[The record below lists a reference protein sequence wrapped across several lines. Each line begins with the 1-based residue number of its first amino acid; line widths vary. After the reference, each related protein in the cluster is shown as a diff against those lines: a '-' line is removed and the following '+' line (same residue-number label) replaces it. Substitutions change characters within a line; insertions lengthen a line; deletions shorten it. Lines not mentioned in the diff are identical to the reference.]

1 MAKNLKP
8 CITIINIDGKEA
20 RLTYDQ
26 MREHLFNNPE
36 LWQEG
41 KAERRKIGGKK
52 KEAKEGPLS
61 SVEATAKA
69 LEGESFN
76 YIKNSAKFIL
86 DFVGSVEDKN
96 LNTNWGDW
104 FLGENKDAKNRI
116 AFDIQSNLK
125 LRNALMSN
133 LYDLWKKETKSNMPF
148 EDFLNTEITVYRG
161 GEKGSKNEIDVDG
174 FNTWELTKEGAK
186 KFAKGEDIVE
196 KKIPV
201 QNLYGAVDIVG
212 GEIEVLEK
220 TKISDVFAK
229 EIFEQQQWLDLIS
242 ENLNSNE
249 IKQLTDLTK
258 QKKFNE
264 ALSLSRRFISSA
276 YHAAKKDGS
285 NPELVKAVEDLLGEK
300 AEGKQAAPNSP
311 EGIAARIRNKK
322 QRGALSA
329 IDFGI
334 SVTVYNGA
342 LEFMASQ
349 VEKGTKLGNAIAN
362 TIKWIDDKMKGEK
375 WNKGAFGKYMNDTY
389 KVTLGDGREVEVVR
403 DDSKETAEVVNGW
416 YQPIEQKVLDSK
428 EESLPANKWA
438 ERLKSKEDED
448 LWTGVRAFLEEK
460 GTERVSRK
468 ELLDFIKDNRIEI
481 VTVVK
486 GEGYIVRDTKA
497 DKDIKE
503 FDDYEEA
510 VDFVLEQKKKGND
523 YSVLEK
529 DKKKSVKFEQYQ
541 LPGDKENYKEV
552 LVTLPKKLP
561 IPDGNYIVYADKG
574 AAERREYIKGFN
586 TENEAYNWV
595 KENKDKYPY
604 TIDYE
609 TRKIVE
615 SIESGDVFK
624 SSHFDEP
631 NILVHLRMN
640 TRTDADGNKVLF
652 LEEVQSDWGQKG
664 KKEGFVK
671 KGWLVK
677 DYFDQ
682 VIGSYETE
690 QEARQAAKDVGGNV
704 IKGRTGMAPTAPFVM
719 DTNSWVKLG
728 LKTALQEAVRQGADK
743 IAWTTG
749 EQQNDRYDLS
759 KQINSASAIK
769 NNDGT
774 YNLIVED
781 KQGNEID
788 PYSRSGKKVTPSEM
802 EDIVGKDL
810 TQKLIEGA
818 DRNKG
823 KEWKKNMP
831 INPEFYTVSGIDLK
845 VGGKGMKGFYGSA
858 QEGSKGIIGGVAES
872 LFGQKVGETKIK
884 TSNLFAK
891 ETLEV
896 VYRPNEP
903 MGRVWL
909 IEDNQGRVRGRYS
922 SKEAAEQEIAL
933 LRKQRKDAISYATQS
948 SISITPELKAQVE
961 KGLPL
966 FGTQLSPEQKLK
978 QAIDEWKA
986 ENKKLGISVNWE
998 KLAETDKKLIKAL
1011 FNYIKEKIAQGKYSF
1026 DDFVREYGNKIKN
1039 FEAQKGKWQGLYN
1052 KAAKEAETEKP
1063 VTPTEEK
1070 KEEGRKPVRELPEGE
1085 EGETEKPVVGRA
1097 FRGTTD
1103 EALAEK
1109 LAKMGL
1115 YRKPASLEEAEK
1127 VGAETV
1133 ALLGVDK
1140 AIELG
1145 AKGDVSNGLVR
1156 MGIFKAVL
1164 ADLKKQRNNLVVKE
1178 GAQGQEEYIKALDE
1192 INDKRAEAMAAF
1204 SPSLTSAGQVL
1215 RGFQDIIR
1223 DEEFEFDYNSRKTKF
1238 KDLFGDEAYTKE
1250 VDDKFKEYD
1259 AKLKE
1264 AAQKRKE
1271 LEDRIAELE
1280 AQSVVDDI
1288 GQQKKSMS
1296 FFKQAAERVR
1306 KLKLSRPGIFSTAT
1320 PASLA
1325 WDAAIE
1331 GVALVLDASGTLE
1344 QAIVAGI
1351 GKLKQTEWYK
1361 SLTDSKKRNAED
1373 ELRKYVK
1380 DGYILKATIDDAG
1393 VIQVP
1398 TGLLRSYVTSGVND
1412 VQAIIDDML
1421 SYLKEADSEITA
1433 ADVRTA
1439 ILEAGKKEAPTQN
1452 QITQSVNDLKSMI
1465 RMLGQL
1471 EKIRAGERITKNEGK
1486 KRQMR
1491 DAVAN
1496 LKKLIEQKH
1505 LEVFGTKPG
1514 ALTDEQRL
1522 ANLKKNAQQRIAD
1535 MRAMKPRP
1543 EPRQKVKWDAEME
1556 AIANEEYRVKEK
1568 WDEEFSKARI
1578 AQLSAWQKI
1587 GRGAY
1592 LGVNFSKTIMS
1603 GMTDLGNLLIQAAT
1617 LPFRSASVTKQAIA
1631 NMAKVILSHDEFVKQ
1646 QRTINE
1652 SDLYRIAR
1660 KSGLDMPQVSGM
1672 EIDKLEESGLGVAG
1686 ELIGDVLFL
1695 PFKYVPKAG
1704 PKMYEWAKKHINVPR
1719 VLNRMQTSYLNTLRY
1734 GAFSLSARN
1743 LMQKGI
1749 TFQDNPQA
1757 YKDVAEAINT
1767 MSGRT
1772 KLGAENSPAIMR
1784 ALNLMFYSPKNAASV
1799 AKLYTPLVLI
1809 EIGSKRADASGWMG
1823 MSEAQQTMIRTM
1835 AGATAI
1841 PAALYLILK
1850 AMTGWEEEDEE
1861 KKKREGNITLDIE
1874 NPNSSAF
1881 MKIRI
1886 GNQLFDPWGGRAQII
1901 TLQSRLWIHWWGS
1914 GRGYKDPYT
1923 GIEKKLSEVQ
1933 RFKHPVGLVQEYAK
1947 GKLSPYARALL
1958 TLGTYQAVKG
1968 KKWYVRQPT
1977 DGGPEF
1983 NAWDPIKESYTN
1995 ITLESMADL
2004 YGNQPLTIS
2013 EIMTLFLIAGG
2024 GVTTLNNQDDRSLI
2038 SKIREKTAPEEDEKR
2053 KFAKNFGSYIKE
2065 GNVEGAEGVYDEAV
2079 GVTGKEKSKTEV
2091 IKKRREQADEFFNS
2105 AKKDGIAPRYSIDK
2119 EDRKKVFDLLY
2130 NNKPIPPTTKK
2141 DKKELY
2147 ERMNSFTPEEKAAIM
2162 HDYDVEYQELM
2173 NIAKGLD
2180 ALNKTPMKYERKAK
2194 SVEWVKEY
2202 RKAKGLK

>member
-41 KAERRKIGGKK
+41 KAERRKIGGKEGKVEGK
-52 KEAKEGPLS
+52 KADPIIEALDKGKIKGVAGMNTVVWNAAIDTIKAAYIAGKS
-61 SVEATAKA
+61 IAEAINA
-69 LEGESFN
+69 G
-76 YIKNSAKFIL
+76 
-86 DFVGSVEDKN
+86 
-96 LNTNWGDW
+96 
-104 FLGENKDAKNRI
+104 I
-116 AFDIQSNLK
+116 AYLK
-125 LRNALMSN
+125 S
-133 LYDLWKKETKSNMPF
+133 
-148 EDFLNTEITVYRG
+148 
-161 GEKGSKNEIDVDG
+161 
-174 FNTWELTKEGAK
+174 
-186 KFAKGEDIVE
+186 KGEDVSQYQDALDDIRKAEKPKVATFFSGAGTMEAVLPKAESVMAVEYSPTYMKAYNDAFGTKYEARDVTQIDSQEVKAANPDIFHASPVCKNFSKAKNINTVE
-196 KKIPV
+196 KSDMDSAESVARVIREAKPPVVTIENVPGYKDTVPFKAIIDALKDAGYTYDVGVYNAADYGGV
-201 QNLYGAVDIVG
+201 QNRKRLFVRAVKDG
-212 GEIEVLEK
+212 KLPALPK
-220 TKISDVFAK
+220 T
-229 EIFEQQQWLDLIS
+229 
-242 ENLNSNE
+242 
-249 IKQLTDLTK
+249 TK
-258 QKKFNE
+258 QGDW
-264 ALSLSRRFISSA
+264 
-276 YHAAKKDGS
+276 Y
-285 NPELVKAVEDLLGEK
+285 KAVEDLIDDAPDAPFTTRTKEKNWEQERIDEMIADGRLDASKPIITMGASAYKGE
-300 AEGKQAAPNSP
+300 AAASNAGNPSP
-311 EGIAARIRNKK
+311 TL
-322 QRGALSA
+322 LS
-329 IDFGI
+329 
-334 SVTVYNGA
+334 SS
-342 LEFMASQ
+342 SQ
-349 VEKGTKLGNAIAN
+349 VPRI
-362 TIKWIDDKMKGEK
+362 IMP
-375 WNKGAFGKYMNDTY
+375 
-389 KVTLGDGREVEVVR
+389 DGRIKRVTPEMMKRLMDLPLSYPVPA
-403 DDSKETAEVVNGW
+403 DA
-416 YQPIEQKVLDSK
+416 KV
-428 EESLPANKWA
+428 A
-438 ERLKSKEDED
+438 
-448 LWTGVRAFLEEK
+448 
-460 GTERVSRK
+460 
-468 ELLDFIKDNRIEI
+468 
-481 VTVVK
+481 
-486 GEGYIVRDTKA
+486 
-497 DKDIKE
+497 
-503 FDDYEEA
+503 
-510 VDFVLEQKKKGND
+510 
-523 YSVLEK
+523 
-529 DKKKSVKFEQYQ
+529 
-541 LPGDKENYKEV
+541 KEV
-552 LVTLPKKLP
+552 LGNGM
-561 IPDGNYIVYADKG
+561 DGAFTK
-574 AAERREYIKGFN
+574 A
-586 TENEAYNWV
+586 
-595 KENKDKYPY
+595 
-604 TIDYE
+604 
-609 TRKIVE
+609 
-615 SIESGDVFK
+615 
-624 SSHFDEP
+624 
-631 NILVHLRMN
+631 
-640 TRTDADGNKVLF
+640 
-652 LEEVQSDWGQKG
+652 
-664 KKEGFVK
+664 
-671 KGWLVK
+671 
-677 DYFDQ
+677 
-682 VIGSYETE
+682 
-690 QEARQAAKDVGGNV
+690 
-704 IKGRTGMAPTAPFVM
+704 
-719 DTNSWVKLG
+719 
-728 LKTALQEAVRQGADK
+728 
-743 IAWTTG
+743 
-749 EQQNDRYDLS
+749 
-759 KQINSASAIK
+759 
-769 NNDGT
+769 
-774 YNLIVED
+774 
-781 KQGNEID
+781 
-788 PYSRSGKKVTPSEM
+788 
-802 EDIVGKDL
+802 
-810 TQKLIEGA
+810 LIE
-818 DRNKG
+818 
-823 KEWKKNMP
+823 P
-831 INPEFYTVSGIDLK
+831 
-845 VGGKGMKGFYGSA
+845 
-858 QEGSKGIIGGVAES
+858 
-872 LFGQKVGETKIK
+872 
-884 TSNLFAK
+884 
-891 ETLEV
+891 
-896 VYRPNEP
+896 
-903 MGRVWL
+903 L
-909 IEDNQGRVRGRYS
+909 IQ
-922 SKEAAEQEIAL
+922 Q
-933 LRKQRKDAISYATQS
+933 T
-948 SISITPELKAQVE
+948 
-961 KGLPL
+961 
-966 FGTQLSPEQKLK
+966 SPEQKLK
-978 QAIDEWKA
+978 QAFNEWKA
-986 ENKKLGISVNWE
+986 ENNKLGISVNWE
-998 KLAETDKKLIKAL
+998 KLAESDKKLIKAL
-1011 FNYIKEKIAQGKYSF
+1011 FDYIKEKIGEAIAKQKNYSF
-1026 DDFVREYGNKIKN
+1026 DDFVNEYRNKIEN
-1039 FEAQKGKWQGLYN
+1039 FDAQRKKWEGLYN
-1052 KAAKEAETEKP
+1052 KAAKEVEAEKP

-1070 KEEGRKPVRELPEGE
+1070 KEAPEGKKPVRELPEGE
-1085 EGETEKPVVGRA
+1085 EGETEKPVLGRA

-1164 ADLKKQRNNLVVKE
+1164 ADLKNQRNNLVVKE
-1178 GAQGQEEYIKALDE
+1178 GTQGQEEYIKALDE

-1259 AKLKE
+1259 IKLKE

-1271 LEDRIAELE
+1271 LEDKIAELE

-1288 GQQKKSMS
+1288 QNQAKEKKSTS

-1306 KLKLSRPGIFSTAT
+1306 KLKFSKPGIFSAAT

-1325 WDAAIE
+1325 WDASIE
-1331 GVALVLDASGTLE
+1331 AVALVLDASGTIE
-1344 QAIVAGI
+1344 EAITAGVK
-1351 GKLKQTEWYK
+1351 KLRDTEWYK
-1361 SLTDSKKRNAED
+1361 SLTDAKKNSAE
-1373 ELRKYVK
+1373 EEMRKYVK
-1380 DGYILKATIDDAG
+1380 DGYILKATIDDSG

-1398 TGLLRSYVTSGVND
+1398 TGLLRSYVSSGIND
-1412 VQAIIDDML
+1412 VQAIINDML

-1433 ADVRTA
+1433 SDVRTA

-1514 ALTDEQRL
+1514 ALTDDQRL

-1543 EPRQKVKWDAEME
+1543 EPRQKVKWDSEME

-1592 LGVNFSKTIMS
+1592 LGVNFSKTIMT
-1603 GMTDLGNLLIQAAT
+1603 GMTDLGILLIQGAT

-1652 SDLYRIAR
+1652 SDLYRIAK
-1660 KSGLDMPQVSGM
+1660 KSNLDMPQVSGM
-1672 EIDKLEESGLGVAG
+1672 EIDKLEESSLGAAG
-1686 ELIGDVLFL
+1686 ELIGDALLL

-1772 KLGAENSPAIMR
+1772 KLGAENSPAVMR

-1799 AKLYTPLVLI
+1799 AKLYTPYVLF

-1823 MSEAQQTMIRTM
+1823 MSEAQQTMIRTI

-1861 KKKREGNITLDIE
+1861 KKKREGNVTLDIE

-1901 TLQSRLWIHWWGS
+1901 TLQSRLAIHWWGS

-1933 RFKHPVGLVQEYAK
+1933 RFKHPVGLAEEYAK

-1958 TLGTYQAVKG
+1958 MLGTSQEVKG

-2038 SKIREKTAPEEDEKR
+2038 SKIREKTAPEDDEKR

-2065 GNVEGAEGVYDEAV
+2065 GNIEGAEGVYDEAV
-2079 GVTGKEKSKTEV
+2079 GVTGKEKSKTQV
-2091 IKKRREQADEFFNS
+2091 VRKRREQADDFFSS

-2162 HDYDVEYQELM
+2162 HDYDMEYQELM
-2173 NIAKGLD
+2173 NIVKGLD

-2194 SVEWVKEY
+2194 AVEWVKEY

>member
-52 KEAKEGPLS
+52 KEAKEGPL
-61 SVEATAKA
+61 A
-69 LEGESFN
+69 
-76 YIKNSAKFIL
+76 
-86 DFVGSVEDKN
+86 
-96 LNTNWGDW
+96 
-104 FLGENKDAKNRI
+104 
-116 AFDIQSNLK
+116 
-125 LRNALMSN
+125 
-133 LYDLWKKETKSNMPF
+133 
-148 EDFLNTEITVYRG
+148 
-161 GEKGSKNEIDVDG
+161 
-174 FNTWELTKEGAK
+174 
-186 KFAKGEDIVE
+186 
-196 KKIPV
+196 
-201 QNLYGAVDIVG
+201 
-212 GEIEVLEK
+212 
-220 TKISDVFAK
+220 
-229 EIFEQQQWLDLIS
+229 
-242 ENLNSNE
+242 
-249 IKQLTDLTK
+249 
-258 QKKFNE
+258 
-264 ALSLSRRFISSA
+264 
-276 YHAAKKDGS
+276 
-285 NPELVKAVEDLLGEK
+285 
-300 AEGKQAAPNSP
+300 QAAPNSP

-334 SVTVYNGA
+334 SVTIYNGA

-349 VEKGTKLGNAIAN
+349 VEKETKLGNAIAN

-375 WNKGAFGKYMNDTY
+375 WNKEAFEKAFKGSPEVKLVTEVPIGKPIKKT
-389 KVTLGDGREVEVVR
+389 
-403 DDSKETAEVVNGW
+403 ET
-416 YQPIEQKVLDSK
+416 
-428 EESLPANKWA
+428 
-438 ERLKSKEDED
+438 D
-448 LWTGVRAFLEEK
+448 LLVRARPNDILNNLN
-460 GTERVSRK
+460 RYSLK
-468 ELLDFIKDNRIEI
+468 E
-481 VTVVK
+481 
-486 GEGYIVRDTKA
+486 
-497 DKDIKE
+497 
-503 FDDYEEA
+503 
-510 VDFVLEQKKKGND
+510 
-523 YSVLEK
+523 
-529 DKKKSVKFEQYQ
+529 
-541 LPGDKENYKEV
+541 
-552 LVTLPKKLP
+552 LVTLLSQH
-561 IPDGNYIVYADKG
+561 D
-574 AAERREYIKGFN
+574 
-586 TENEAYNWV
+586 
-595 KENKDKYPY
+595 
-604 TIDYE
+604 
-609 TRKIVE
+609 
-615 SIESGDVFK
+615 
-624 SSHFDEP
+624 
-631 NILVHLRMN
+631 
-640 TRTDADGNKVLF
+640 
-652 LEEVQSDWGQKG
+652 
-664 KKEGFVK
+664 KEG
-671 KGWLVK
+671 
-677 DYFDQ
+677 DYWQYLD
-682 VIGSYETE
+682 TE
-690 QEARQAAKDVGGNV
+690 EFPNKSEALAQARKDVAR
-704 IKGRTGMAPTAPFVM
+704 IFE
-719 DTNSWVKLG
+719 DFDLFE
-728 LKTALQEAVRQGADK
+728 LQQRQN
-743 IAWTTG
+743 W
-749 EQQNDRYDLS
+749 
-759 KQINSASAIK
+759 
-769 NNDGT
+769 
-774 YNLIVED
+774 
-781 KQGNEID
+781 
-788 PYSRSGKKVTPSEM
+788 M
-802 EDIVGKDL
+802 DL
-810 TQKLIEGA
+810 TQTEEAASPFAITEASKKKIEKAKAKELTRQEVELISEEKRMGTKIVPGLKFENIEG
-818 DRNKG
+818 
-823 KEWKKNMP
+823 
-831 INPEFYTVSGIDLK
+831 
-845 VGGKGMKGFYGSA
+845 
-858 QEGSKGIIGGVAES
+858 
-872 LFGQKVGETKIK
+872 QK
-884 TSNLFAK
+884 F
-891 ETLEV
+891 EV
-896 VYRPNEP
+896 VDVNRSTGDVTFKNVSDYEGYWRGTNTTNP
-903 MGRVWL
+903 MRNNYFDYL
-909 IEDNQGRVRGRYS
+909 FY
-922 SKEAAEQEIAL
+922 
-933 LRKQRKDAISYATQS
+933 
-948 SISITPELKAQVE
+948 QVSE
-961 KGLPL
+961 
-966 FGTQLSPEQKLK
+966 TTSPEQKLK

-1070 KEEGRKPVRELPEGE
+1070 KEEGRKAVRELPEGE
-1085 EGETEKPVVGRA
+1085 EGETEKPVLGRA

-1259 AKLKE
+1259 IKLKE

-1271 LEDRIAELE
+1271 LEDKIAELE

-1288 GQQKKSMS
+1288 QNQAKEKKSTS

-1325 WDAAIE
+1325 WDASIE
-1331 GVALVLDASGTLE
+1331 AVALVLDASGTLE
-1344 QAIVAGI
+1344 EAIVAGI
-1351 GKLKQTEWYK
+1351 GKLEQTEWYK

-1380 DGYILKATIDDAG
+1380 DGYILKATVDDSG

-1398 TGLLRSYVTSGVND
+1398 TGLLRSYVTSGIND

-1433 ADVRTA
+1433 SDVRTA

-1522 ANLKKNAQQRIAD
+1522 VNLKKNAQQRIAD

-1592 LGVNFSKTIMS
+1592 LGVNFSKTIMT
-1603 GMTDLGNLLIQAAT
+1603 GMTDLGILLIQGAT

-1672 EIDKLEESGLGVAG
+1672 EIDKLEESSLGAAG
-1686 ELIGDVLFL
+1686 ELIGDALLL

-1850 AMTGWEEEDEE
+1850 ALTGWDEEDEE
-1861 KKKREGNITLDIE
+1861 KKKRAGNITLDIE

-1958 TLGTYQAVKG
+1958 TLGTSQEVKG

-2065 GNVEGAEGVYDEAV
+2065 GNIEGAEGVYDEAV

-2091 IKKRREQADEFFNS
+2091 VKKRREQADDFFNS

-2130 NNKPIPPTTKK
+2130 KNKPIPPNTKK

-2162 HDYDVEYQELM
+2162 HDYDMEYQELM

-2194 SVEWVKEY
+2194 AVDWVKEY

>member
-41 KAERRKIGGKK
+41 KAERRKIGGGKK
-52 KEAKEGPLS
+52 KEAAKEGPLS

-69 LEGESFN
+69 LRNQRIIDDESVKNYGSWKLGESKQIDSKGVYKELPDSAATPTEGN
-76 YIKNSAKFIL
+76 YKLEIIPLSSTNYFFEKDNKGNPVLSREHWEFDNEDNYQTEQLDMIKE
-86 DFVGSVEDKN
+86 G
-96 LNTNWGDW
+96 
-104 FLGENKDAKNRI
+104 
-116 AFDIQSNLK
+116 
-125 LRNALMSN
+125 
-133 LYDLWKKETKSNMPF
+133 YDTKSRTPIIV
-148 EDFLNTEITVYRG
+148 ETSKDGLHSVVDGHHRLTIAKELGKKSILALVRQHDGKEGY
-161 GEKGSKNEIDVDG
+161 SKNI
-174 FNTWELTKEGAK
+174 NY
-186 KFAKGEDIVE
+186 
-196 KKIPV
+196 
-201 QNLYGAVDIVG
+201 N
-212 GEIEVLEK
+212 
-220 TKISDVFAK
+220 S
-229 EIFEQQQWLDLIS
+229 IS
-242 ENLNSNE
+242 E
-249 IKQLTDLTK
+249 
-258 QKKFNE
+258 
-264 ALSLSRRFISSA
+264 A
-276 YHAAKKDGS
+276 YHAAKKDGT
-285 NPELVKAVEDLLGEK
+285 NPELVRAVEDLLGEK
-300 AEGKQAAPNSP
+300 AEGK
-311 EGIAARIRNKK
+311 
-322 QRGALSA
+322 
-329 IDFGI
+329 
-334 SVTVYNGA
+334 
-342 LEFMASQ
+342 
-349 VEKGTKLGNAIAN
+349 
-362 TIKWIDDKMKGEK
+362 
-375 WNKGAFGKYMNDTY
+375 
-389 KVTLGDGREVEVVR
+389 EVEMEKYVPLTAKNIEIGKF
-403 DDSKETAEVVNGW
+403 SKDEALDYYED
-416 YQPIEQKVLDSK
+416 EKELDSGRMSTYISSMTVDVMDENGDSVGNLIK
-428 EESLPANKWA
+428 
-438 ERLKSKEDED
+438 LKDED
-448 LWTGVRAFLEEK
+448 G
-460 GTERVSRK
+460 
-468 ELLDFIKDNRIEI
+468 I
-481 VTVVK
+481 VTYQATDVDGNDLTVD
-486 GEGYIVRDTKA
+486 EFDTKQ
-497 DKDIKE
+497 
-503 FDDYEEA
+503 EA
-510 VDFVLEQKKKGND
+510 VDAILAAHNKVKEKEFVKEQKR
-523 YSVLEK
+523 L
-529 DKKKSVKFEQYQ
+529 
-541 LPGDKENYKEV
+541 
-552 LVTLPKKLP
+552 
-561 IPDGNYIVYADKG
+561 
-574 AAERREYIKGFN
+574 
-586 TENEAYNWV
+586 
-595 KENKDKYPY
+595 
-604 TIDYE
+604 
-609 TRKIVE
+609 
-615 SIESGDVFK
+615 
-624 SSHFDEP
+624 
-631 NILVHLRMN
+631 
-640 TRTDADGNKVLF
+640 
-652 LEEVQSDWGQKG
+652 
-664 KKEGFVK
+664 
-671 KGWLVK
+671 
-677 DYFDQ
+677 
-682 VIGSYETE
+682 
-690 QEARQAAKDVGGNV
+690 AK
-704 IKGRTGMAPTAPFVM
+704 
-719 DTNSWVKLG
+719 
-728 LKTALQEAVRQGADK
+728 
-743 IAWTTG
+743 
-749 EQQNDRYDLS
+749 
-759 KQINSASAIK
+759 
-769 NNDGT
+769 
-774 YNLIVED
+774 
-781 KQGNEID
+781 
-788 PYSRSGKKVTPSEM
+788 
-802 EDIVGKDL
+802 
-810 TQKLIEGA
+810 
-818 DRNKG
+818 
-823 KEWKKNMP
+823 
-831 INPEFYTVSGIDLK
+831 
-845 VGGKGMKGFYGSA
+845 
-858 QEGSKGIIGGVAES
+858 
-872 LFGQKVGETKIK
+872 
-884 TSNLFAK
+884 AK
-891 ETLEV
+891 E
-896 VYRPNEP
+896 
-903 MGRVWL
+903 
-909 IEDNQGRVRGRYS
+909 
-922 SKEAAEQEIAL
+922 KAEG
-933 LRKQRKDAISYATQS
+933 K
-948 SISITPELKAQVE
+948 P
-961 KGLPL
+961 
-966 FGTQLSPEQKLK
+966 LSPEQKLK
-978 QAIDEWKA
+978 QAFNEWKA
-986 ENKKLGISVNWE
+986 ENNKLGISVNWE
-998 KLAETDKKLIKAL
+998 RLAESDKKLIKAL
-1011 FNYIKEKIAQGKYSF
+1011 FDYIKEKIREGAYSF
-1026 DDFVREYGNKIKN
+1026 ETFAKEYGGKIKN
-1039 FEAQKGKWQGLYN
+1039 FDAQRKKWEGLYN
-1052 KAAKEAETEKP
+1052 KAAKEVEAEKP

-1070 KEEGRKPVRELPEGE
+1070 KEAPEGKKPVRELPEGE
-1085 EGETEKPVVGRA
+1085 EGETEKPVLGRA

-1164 ADLKKQRNNLVVKE
+1164 ADLKNQRNNLVVKE

-1259 AKLKE
+1259 IKLKE

-1271 LEDRIAELE
+1271 LEDKIAELE

-1288 GQQKKSMS
+1288 QNQAKEKKSTS

-1306 KLKLSRPGIFSTAT
+1306 KLKFSKPGIFSAAT

-1325 WDAAIE
+1325 WDASIE
-1331 GVALVLDASGTLE
+1331 AVALVLDASGTIE
-1344 QAIVAGI
+1344 EAITAGVK
-1351 GKLKQTEWYK
+1351 KLRDTEWYK
-1361 SLTDSKKRNAED
+1361 SLTDAKKNSAE
-1373 ELRKYVK
+1373 EEMRKYVK
-1380 DGYILKATIDDAG
+1380 DGYILKATIDDSG

-1398 TGLLRSYVTSGVND
+1398 TGLLRSYVSSGIND
-1412 VQAIIDDML
+1412 VQAIINDML

-1433 ADVRTA
+1433 SDVRTA

-1514 ALTDEQRL
+1514 ALTDDQRL

-1543 EPRQKVKWDAEME
+1543 EPRQKVKWDSEME

-1592 LGVNFSKTIMS
+1592 LGVNFSKTIMT
-1603 GMTDLGNLLIQAAT
+1603 GMTDLGILLIQGAT

-1652 SDLYRIAR
+1652 SDLYRIAK
-1660 KSGLDMPQVSGM
+1660 KSNLDMPQVSGM
-1672 EIDKLEESGLGVAG
+1672 EIDKLEESSLGAAG
-1686 ELIGDVLFL
+1686 ELIGDALLL

-1772 KLGAENSPAIMR
+1772 KLGAENSPAVMR

-1799 AKLYTPLVLI
+1799 AKLYTPYVLF

-1823 MSEAQQTMIRTM
+1823 MSEAQQTMIRTI

-1861 KKKREGNITLDIE
+1861 KKKREGNVTLDIE

-1901 TLQSRLWIHWWGS
+1901 TLQSRLAIHWWGS

-1933 RFKHPVGLVQEYAK
+1933 RFKHPVGLAEEYAK

-1958 TLGTYQAVKG
+1958 MLGTSQEVKG

-2038 SKIREKTAPEEDEKR
+2038 SKIREKTAPEDDEKR

-2065 GNVEGAEGVYDEAV
+2065 GNIEGAEGVYDEAV
-2079 GVTGKEKSKTEV
+2079 GVTGKEKSRTEV
-2091 IKKRREQADEFFNS
+2091 VKKRREQADDFFSS

-2130 NNKPIPPTTKK
+2130 KNKPIPPTTKK

-2162 HDYDVEYQELM
+2162 HDYDMEYQELM
-2173 NIAKGLD
+2173 NIVKGLD

-2194 SVEWVKEY
+2194 AVEWVKEY